1 MRLEEL
7 ALQHKVDW
15 HWVKGHAGDPG
26 NERADGLAN
35 RGAAEAR

>member
-1 MRLEEL
+1 
-7 ALQHKVDW
+7 
-15 HWVKGHAGDPG
+15 VKGHAGDPG